1 MRKLY
6 LCSICLSFF
15 LRISVDGQTNA
26 PASRI
31 VVPDLHLMATS
42 LVKPVFSETA
52 VAAGADGSGLVLRV
66 IVDESGN
73 VESAK
78 CSMSCHPMLRDA
90 AEFAAATSKFRPLI
104 KDGRPVK
111 YEGSLNYSF
120 VVERVDWYRFGTFL
134 ESARQFD
141 NISVGPAAEILS
153 SRFASEK
160 AQLIAL
166 DAKGVDLETRWRVMR
181 EVETSLRDKIKC
193 GDLWRFNL
201 AMALRRITFWTMA
214 GERIVRADLQKAID
228 QLPQYVAG
236 APEEIPNEMIDALLA
251 VSKYRVPAELP
262 ERELRQA
269 ISNMTRNIRIE
280 K

>member
-104 KDGRPVK
+104 KDGQPVK

-153 SRFASEK
+153 SRFPSEK
-160 AQLIAL
+160 AQLVAL

-181 EVETSLRDKIKC
+181 EVETSLRDKIKG

-201 AMALRRITFWTMA
+201 AMALRRITFWTIA